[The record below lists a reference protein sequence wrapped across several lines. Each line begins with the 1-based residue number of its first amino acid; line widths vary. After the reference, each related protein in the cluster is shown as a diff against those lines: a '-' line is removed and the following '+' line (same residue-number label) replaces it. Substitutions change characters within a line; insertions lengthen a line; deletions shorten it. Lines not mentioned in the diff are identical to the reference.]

1 MDTNLSLYL
10 AFKAFY
16 LSRLRDTER
25 MKLISSFYEL
35 ILQQFE
41 KTSLSSLL
49 EASVSAKGA
58 SMILF
63 VPKKFV

>member
-1 MDTNLSLYL
+1 MDPEN
-10 AFKAFY
+10 
-16 LSRLRDTER
+16 RL
-25 MKLISSFYEL
+25 IFFYEL

-58 SMILF
+58 NMFLLVMYDS
-63 VPKKFV
+63 